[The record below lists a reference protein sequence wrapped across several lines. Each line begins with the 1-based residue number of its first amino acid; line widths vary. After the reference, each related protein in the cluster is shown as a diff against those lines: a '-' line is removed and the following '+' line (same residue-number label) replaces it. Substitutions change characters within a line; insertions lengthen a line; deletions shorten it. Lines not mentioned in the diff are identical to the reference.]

1 MCHFMLVQARTRL
14 PLVDETDFLHSQKS
28 PLPGIE
34 PGTSSTAMGR
44 STHCATG
51 AVFLTCQSMHYINGR
66 KIAEVLTKF
75 LIIFW

>member
-14 PLVDETDFLHSQKS
+14 PLVDETDFSHSQKS

-51 AVFLTCQSMHYINGR
+51 AVYCRQFR
-66 KIAEVLTKF
+66 KYGSKSVFGKYKVQFEN
-75 LIIFW
+75 